1 MNPIRNY
8 EITAPIFKGHI
19 VAYTQVERQ
28 VEKANTTVKAICGVT
43 DQDSTNNGRVDVIK
57 SGPAL
62 VEFGGPVDAGD
73 ILVADAEGRAVEF
86 NKAPLA
92 EDATCWILGVAEE
105 SGVLGSYGIV
115 YVNPHIIVK

>member
-8 EITAPIFKGHI
+8 EIGAPITKGRI
-19 VAYTQVERQ
+19 VAYTAVERR
-28 VEKANTTVKAICGVT
+28 VEKANTTTKSICGVT
-43 DQDSTNNGRVDVIK
+43 DQDSTTNGRLDVIK
-57 SGPAL
+57 CGPAL
-62 VEFGGPVDAGD
+62 VEFGGPIDVGD

-86 NKAPLA
+86 NKAPLT

-105 SGVLGSYGIV
+105 TGVLGSFGIV